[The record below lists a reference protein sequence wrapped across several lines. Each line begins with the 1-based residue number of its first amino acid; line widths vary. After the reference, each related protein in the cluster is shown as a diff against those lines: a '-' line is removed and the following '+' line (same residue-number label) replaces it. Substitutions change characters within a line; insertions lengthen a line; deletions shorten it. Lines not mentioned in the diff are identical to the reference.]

1 MVSEYNIENFRIDC
15 STLLRT
21 VALHMD
27 NPHKFM
33 TDDGRNSM
41 ELLRDYIKG
50 LDDDDMKNFS
60 AEEFMIWFN
69 MRTGNDPKKMI
80 YELWRTFKRRKMG
93 QLNCWTMDWSPENCV
108 LDRLFPH
115 EIFAGKLFSRKRRR
129 RT

>member
-21 VALHMD
+21 MALHLG
-27 NPHKFM
+27 NPHEV
-33 TDDGRNSM
+33 

-50 LDDDDMKNFS
+50 LDDDMKNFS

-115 EIFAGKLFSRKRRR
+115 EIFAGKLFSGKRRR